1 MTSVLELSESG
12 AEDGSG
18 MKEGRVGGVSEWEAR
33 VAVERTGVTGEKGG
47 LGGGGGGVE
56 DGSASASAGFGR
68 WGLSVD
74 TVRAGMMQ

>member
-47 LGGGGGGVE
+47 RGGVE
-56 DGSASASAGFGR
+56 DGSASASSGFGR

-74 TVRAGMMQ
+74 TVRAGIMQ